1 MIKQEFAEQLEWRE
15 ASKWMLMSAC
25 LRESAD
31 WVGWLLGNI
40 ATDGCGNNLE
50 ILTVPAY
57 TSTYMS

>member
-1 MIKQEFAEQLEWRE
+1 
-15 ASKWMLMSAC
+15 MLMSAC